1 MLASLCSPALAA
13 PRVALVIGSASY
25 AHAPAL
31 ANPLNDAADI
41 GAALDRLGFAVTRL
55 ENAGYAALRQG
66 LLEFQRAAAASEV
79 AVVFYAGHGIEVDQR
94 NFLVPVTAEQI
105 AAESLYWES
114 VKDSEDLWEFRA
126 YPDRYPDG
134 TYMVL
139 ARNRLK
145 RLKVSAGGAASA
157 SAKSRGTVEA
167 YSVTGE
173 SVWVQSDKSSD
184 FLVVGSNWIPG
195 ARYAPYPMRRG
206 RYCGPSIRLQATV
219 GRPCLATSVN
229 SFSDAPRGR
238 PPPPAR
244 TGVAMRSGIVVP
256 ACTSGLCDGE
266 RTAAQRGRAA
276 MHSR

>member
-1 MLASLCSPALAA
+1 MTQ
-13 PRVALVIGSASY
+13 
-25 AHAPAL
+25 
-31 ANPLNDAADI
+31 
-41 GAALDRLGFAVTRL
+41 F

-134 TYMVL
+134 MYMVL

-157 SAKSRGTVEA
+157 SAKSRGSIEA

-173 SVWVQSDKSSD
+173 SVWVQ
-184 FLVVGSNWIPG
+184 NAAAQPCIPG
-195 ARYAPYPMRRG
+195 EGGVRRRG
-206 RYCGPSIRLQATV
+206 APDRMPISPRWATRLSC
-219 GRPCLATSVN
+219 PCAV
-229 SFSDAPRGR
+229 DAVPNGWE
-238 PPPPAR
+238 PLHHLHC
-244 TGVAMRSGIVVP
+244 RS
-256 ACTSGLCDGE
+256 TRL
-266 RTAAQRGRAA
+266 
-276 MHSR
+276 

>member
-1 MLASLCSPALAA
+1 M
-13 PRVALVIGSASY
+13 ALVIGSASY

-145 RLKVSAGGAASA
+145 RLKVSGRRRRVCEREVAGDGRGVFCDRRVSLGA
-157 SAKSRGTVEA
+157 
-167 YSVTGE
+167 
-173 SVWVQSDKSSD
+173 
-184 FLVVGSNWIPG
+184 I
-195 ARYAPYPMRRG
+195 
-206 RYCGPSIRLQATV
+206 
-219 GRPCLATSVN
+219 
-229 SFSDAPRGR
+229 
-238 PPPPAR
+238 
-244 TGVAMRSGIVVP
+244 
-256 ACTSGLCDGE
+256 
-266 RTAAQRGRAA
+266 
-276 MHSR
+276 